1 MSDAPRPPR
10 PGLRLRPIAPEDL
23 DDLVALDR
31 DPEVMRFITGGLPTP
46 RALYE
51 RLLLGRLIAHAD
63 DDRGRGYF
71 AIIDADAVP
80 KDRFLGWAHLRPD
93 SEEPTW
99 LELGYRLHRR
109 SWGEG
114 IATWAASLLLR
125 RGLTDPT
132 VPVISARTTVD
143 NLASQRVMEKLGLR
157 RSGTFTFPSV
167 THPELSIAAAPAVL
181 YTLDADALRRELR

>member
-1 MSDAPRPPR
+1 MIDVERPPR
-10 PGLRLRPIAPEDL
+10 PGLRLRPIGPEDL
-23 DDLVALDR
+23 GDLVVLDS

-71 AIIDADAVP
+71 AIIDDGAALE
-80 KDRFLGWAHLRPD
+80 DRFLGWAHLRPD
-93 SEEPTW
+93 GDEPTW

-109 SWGEG
+109 NWGRG
-114 IATWAASLLLR
+114 IATWAAGMLLR
-125 RGLTDPT
+125 RGLADPT

-157 RSGTFTFPSV
+157 RSGTFTFPAVS
-167 THPELSIAAAPAVL
+167 HPELTITAAPAVL
-181 YTLDADALRRELR
+181 YTLDADARRRELR